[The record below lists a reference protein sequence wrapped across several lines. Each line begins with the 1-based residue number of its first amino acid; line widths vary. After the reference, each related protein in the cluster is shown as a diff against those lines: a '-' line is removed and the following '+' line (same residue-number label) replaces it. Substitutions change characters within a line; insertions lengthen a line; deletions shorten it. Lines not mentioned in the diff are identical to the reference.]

1 MSSRERAKKHNLHP
15 SARVTTHFDHS
26 VSNTEQCALNANCVK
41 LCKRSRIILPTT
53 SECGVVP
60 GGFGLLKDDQVD
72 ACVVGAGPAGSTT
85 ALRLAQLGHRVILI
99 ERARFPRP
107 HVGESLTKGTPIL
120 FEMLGLRELWSK
132 LDLVHAPETL
142 VRWDKTEAER
152 LPEADNSAALT
163 VNRGE
168 FDSLL
173 LKSADVA
180 GVEVI
185 QPTQACRATS
195 CESGWQ
201 LDIRSDRQIRNI
213 RASYLID
220 AAGRQSFLPGARVST
235 LPPTLALCGY
245 LQDSRPPQA
254 TRIEAIPDG
263 WCWGASVP
271 GKLFSAMVFID
282 SCTFR
287 QRRPEGLEEFW
298 RSQLAEAT
306 LFEDV
311 SKLPV
316 AQPVF
321 ALNAT
326 TGFTVDSI
334 GPNFVRVGESSFTLD
349 PLSSTGVEKAMQTGY
364 VAAATVH
371 TMITRPERKEL
382 SMAFYRARQRETIER
397 HHAWSV
403 DSYRKVVRFGVSP
416 FWRERSRPLTGIQNA
431 RLPLRAS
438 LPDQNISAT
447 TRVRLSGAAQLSKE
461 PCIIDNEVCER
472 TALLHPALG
481 RPVAFVDGIELGC
494 LLSLVPANVDIGTLV
509 TLWSARVSPQRAARV
524 AGWLVKHHILE
535 CVF

>member
-1 MSSRERAKKHNLHP
+1 
-15 SARVTTHFDHS
+15 
-26 VSNTEQCALNANCVK
+26 
-41 LCKRSRIILPTT
+41 
-53 SECGVVP
+53 
-60 GGFGLLKDDQVD
+60 LLKDDQVD